1 MVGASFAVLGRILV
15 LVVWLLT
22 GAFDSVFHTFVFPLL
37 GLIFLPFATIAYT
50 LGELGDAGIVGMII
64 IVGLGFGL
72 DAASFTLA
80 ASRKRY

>member
-1 MVGASFAVLGRILV
+1 VT
-15 LVVWLLT
+15 WLLT
-22 GAFDSVFHTFVFPLL
+22 GAFDTVFNTWIFPLL
-37 GLIFLPFATIAYT
+37 GLIFLPFATIAFT
-50 LGELGDAGIVGMII
+50 IGELGDAGIVGMIL

>member
-1 MVGASFAVLGRILV
+1 VAASFAVLGRILV
-15 LVVWLLT
+15 LVAWLLT
-22 GAFDSVFHTFVFPLL
+22 GAFDTVFNTWIFPLL

-50 LGELGDAGIVGMII
+50 IGELGDAGVVGMIL
-64 IVGLGFGL
+64 IVGLGFAL

>member
-1 MVGASFAVLGRILV
+1 MAASFAVLGRILV

-22 GAFDSVFHTFVFPLL
+22 GAFDTVFHTFIFPLL

-50 LGELGDAGIVGMII
+50 LGELGDAGVVGMIFI
-64 IVGLGFGL
+64 MLLGFGL

-80 ASRKRY
+80 ASRKRS